1 MLRGGQLGHRREILA
16 LLILLA
22 LIVVVFAV
30 VVGPVDIPIGET
42 LSYLIG
48 RGGLVKRAQPTH
60 YLIISDIR
68 LPRVL
73 LGLLVGWSLA
83 LAGGTMQGLFKNP
96 LASPYVLG
104 VASGASAGAAL
115 VALLRPHGAL
125 LLPLGAFVGGALAVT
140 IVYRIAQR
148 HRRGTSIYTLILAGV
163 AVGAMFS
170 ALTSFM
176 IFLTS
181 RSQRLTDI
189 IFWTMGGLGR
199 GNWPAVY
206 VLAPIAILSSLVI
219 LAFSRDLNALS
230 LGEESAFHLGIN
242 PERSNRILLGVSTLL
257 TSAAIAGTGT
267 IGFVGLITPHIMR
280 LILGPDHRWLLPAS
294 GVAGGIF
301 LVLADMLARTVV
313 QPAELPVGVI
323 TAFVGAPFFLWLLR
337 TRGGNL

>member
-1 MLRGGQLGHRREILA
+1 
-16 LLILLA
+16 

-30 VVGPVDIPIGET
+30 VVGPANIPIGET

-48 RGGLVKRAQPTH
+48 RGGLVKSAQPTH

-83 LAGGTMQGLFKNP
+83 LAGGTMQGLFNNP

-115 VALLRPHGAL
+115 VALLRPQGTF
-125 LLPLGAFVGGALAVT
+125 LLPIGAFVGGALAVT
-140 IVYRIAQR
+140 IVYRISQR
-148 HRRGTSIYTLILAGV
+148 RRRRTSIYTLILAGV
-163 AVGAMFS
+163 AVSAMFS

-230 LGEESAFHLGIN
+230 LGEEGAFHLGIN
-242 PERSNRILLGVSTLL
+242 PERSNRILLGISTLL

-323 TAFVGAPFFLWLLR
+323 TAFFGAPFFLWLLR